1 MAVAATAHHALVVLA
16 AAGAAKKTA
25 APAASSGL
33 SSLFLIGAVVLVAYF
48 LLLRPGRNRARAQRD
63 MHSSIGVG
71 DEVVTN
77 GGLVGRIVEDTG
89 DGRLLLEVA
98 PGIEVSILRQYVVQ
112 RVSGSPVEPDLA
124 GSNDPDD
131 AGDPDGDDDDGG
143 EDDAG
148 EDDAGD
154 PDEDDAGDD
163 DRLNGSR
170 PGSGSGGEAGDR

>member
-131 AGDPDGDDDDGG
+131 AGDPD

-148 EDDAGD
+148 DPDEDDAGD